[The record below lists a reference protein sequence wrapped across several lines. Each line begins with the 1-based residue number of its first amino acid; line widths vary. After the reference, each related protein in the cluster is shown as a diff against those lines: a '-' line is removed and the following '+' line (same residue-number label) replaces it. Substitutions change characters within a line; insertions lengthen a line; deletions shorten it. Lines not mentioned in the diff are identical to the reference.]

1 MHGFQPVTLT
11 WKGARFTVAP
21 EDQLR
26 LIAEIEDALRDQR
39 TGAPAIAVLTRKGG
53 PSYGRLA
60 PAYGAALRY
69 AGADVTDDEVYLSIA
84 ERLGDGDPTVAIE
97 TQSACLGLLA
107 IIAPPLHRRITSD
120 DAPEKPTGE
129 GSETAAE

>member
-11 WKGARFTVAP
+11 WKGARFTVAS

-26 LIAEIEDALRDQR
+26 LIAEIEDALRDAS
-39 TGAPAIAVLTRKGG
+39 GAPAVAMLTRKGG

-69 AGADVTDDEVYLSIA
+69 AGADVSDDEVYLSIV
-84 ERLGDGDPTVAIE
+84 ERLGEGDPTVAIE
-97 TQSACLGLLA
+97 TQSAVLGLLA
-107 IIAPPLHRRITSD
+107 IIAPPLHRRIMAD